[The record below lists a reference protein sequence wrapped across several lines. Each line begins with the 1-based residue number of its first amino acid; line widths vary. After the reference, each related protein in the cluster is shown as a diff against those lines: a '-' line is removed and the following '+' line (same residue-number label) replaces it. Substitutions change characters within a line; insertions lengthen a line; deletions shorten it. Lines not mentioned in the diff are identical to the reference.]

1 MGRSDRPL
9 GRSERTGLAEKIS
22 AVTEN
27 SVQLRAPVATSRLP
41 VARVRAVPTAI
52 WLGAIVV
59 LSAALRI
66 ALAATVPLP
75 TIFPDELVYWE
86 LGRSLGESGRFMIGG
101 EPVAVWGYG
110 PLYPLAI
117 APIHA
122 FGGSLVGAYAAT
134 KAVNAL
140 LMSLAALP
148 AYFLARRLLSSRG
161 ALLVAAVSVL
171 VPSAVYTTRIM
182 AESVSYPAFLC
193 AMLAGVAALERPSAG
208 RQLLAIATICL
219 AALARFQMVVLLP
232 ALLCAIFILAWA
244 DARERPEASIRRRL
258 SDFRLTWI
266 VSGAVAVGVMAAAT
280 VTSIGAHMA
289 VVDDLQLTH
298 APAKA
303 LWHVADLDLYSGVI
317 PLAAFML
324 VAWSALASR
333 VADPRLRAFGALGAS
348 TAVWLVLLAGVYTTA
363 FPHVF
368 DRYLFYVV
376 PLFLIALVAWIE
388 GRVPSPKA
396 PVVACVLVLVTVLP
410 LTLPFDSLLNGR
422 EWGTSTSAVGLV
434 PWAWVGA
441 FVGEGWLLNAV
452 AASFAGVLALAVWSA
467 RPAPG
472 WSLLRT
478 TVLLLVLSGVIV
490 SVSNSVLSDD
500 VRPYAG
506 SDPTWIDAAAGS
518 GRVAILYRGT
528 SADSGDERLALREAR
543 FFNRSVGPVYELE
556 GPFAG
561 GFPSTQARVTD
572 DGRLVTVRGRPV
584 RPDYLL
590 AHRSLGV
597 NASLIAANGH
607 SGLDLYRTS
616 GDVRLERP

>member
-1 MGRSDRPL
+1 VR
-9 GRSERTGLAEKIS
+9 
-22 AVTEN
+22 
-27 SVQLRAPVATSRLP
+27 LRAPAATSWLSATR
-41 VARVRAVPTAI
+41 ARAIPTAV

-59 LSAALRI
+59 LSTALRI
-66 ALAATVPLP
+66 ALGATVPVP

-86 LGRSLGESGRFMIGG
+86 LARSVGESGQFMIGG
-101 EPVAVWGYG
+101 EPVAVWSYG

-122 FGGSLVGAYAAT
+122 FGGSLDGAYAAT

-148 AYFLARRLLSSRG
+148 AYFLARRLLSLRG
-161 ALLVAAVSVL
+161 ALVVAAVSVL
-171 VPSAVYTTRIM
+171 VPSAVYTTRVM
-182 AESVSYPAFLC
+182 AESVSYPVFLC
-193 AMLAGVAALERPSAG
+193 AMLAGVAALEHPSAG
-208 RQLLAIATICL
+208 RQLLALATICL
-219 AALARFQMVVLLP
+219 ATLGRFQMIVLLP
-232 ALLCAIFILAWA
+232 ALLCAIVVVAWA
-244 DARERPEASIRRRL
+244 EARERREISIRRRL
-258 SDFRLTWI
+258 SDFWLTWI
-266 VSGAVAVGVMAAAT
+266 FSGAMAVAVIAVGT
-280 VTSIGAHMA
+280 VTSVGAHT
-289 VVDDLQLTH
+289 VVLHDLQLWR

-317 PLAAFML
+317 PLTAFVL
-324 VAWSALASR
+324 VVWSALASR
-333 VADPRLRAFGALGAS
+333 DADPGLRAFAALGAS
-348 TAVWLVLLAGVYTTA
+348 AAIWLVLLAGVYTTA

-368 DRYLFYVV
+368 DRYVFYVV

-388 GRVPSPKA
+388 RRVASPKA

-452 AASFAGVLALAVWSA
+452 AAAFAGVLALAVWSA
-467 RPAPG
+467 RTAPG
-472 WSLLRT
+472 WSLLRI

-506 SDPTWIDAAAGS
+506 SDPAWIDAAAGS
-518 GRVAILYRGT
+518 SPVAILYRGT
-528 SADSGDERLALREAR
+528 NADSGDERLALREAK
-543 FFNRSVGPVYELE
+543 FFNRRVGPVYELE

-572 DGRLVTVRGRPV
+572 AGRLVTVRGRPV
-584 RPDYLL
+584 RAEFLL

-597 NASLIAANGH
+597 NASLIATSGD

-616 GDVRLERP
+616 GQVRLESP